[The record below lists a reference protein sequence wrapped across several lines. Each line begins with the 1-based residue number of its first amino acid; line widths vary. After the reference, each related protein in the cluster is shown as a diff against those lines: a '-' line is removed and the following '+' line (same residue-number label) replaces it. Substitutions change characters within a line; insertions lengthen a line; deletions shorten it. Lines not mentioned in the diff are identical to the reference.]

1 MTRRDTLVAK
11 YGSEEA
17 YQEKLSEWGK
27 KGAKTKTKE
36 QLSKAGK
43 EGRKV
48 VLQKY
53 SKEQRVEWS
62 KKGGVIGSNKRWVDS
77 LSTPK
82 VKEK

>member
-1 MTRRDTLVAK
+1 MGRKETLIEK
-11 YGSEEA
+11 YGEEG
-17 YQEKLSEWGK
+17 YKQLLSEWGK
-27 KGAKTKTKE
+27 AGAATKTKE

-48 VLQKY
+48 VLKKY

-77 LSTPK
+77 LSTPR
-82 VKEK
+82 KEK